1 MSYDFSAQG
10 RSARALIDV
19 PELPIATIRARSRAS
34 RARERMRIAAACAAL
49 LVAVAVGAGTG
60 AGAKLYSSVR
70 VWLSAGK
77 AAVTVSSFDGV
88 REPTSAEFRN
98 AIAHATFPV
107 VLPTG
112 LPAGTRVTQVFS
124 TPAGHPSALVIAY
137 ANDRTRTDFSFVL
150 VDPAVVELGGQL
162 VTMQGASPTDMDN
175 WRAGHEVVL
184 MPKRLSAAEAVRI
197 KAAMQKATPAETLAA
212 TEPMLPTVIV
222 LGDPGRLQLAERY
235 RPQSGRSI
243 LVPRDQLRS
252 IAALARRGA
261 PIRDTRV
268 FRVTEFPYAN
278 GVPDYAHAKGWNART
293 IAVPPGGVR
302 AIDAV
307 LRSAR
312 GGGANGYCGCEVLFN
327 QAGPTSYAIWTIPL
341 SGPADVRRY
350 TVDARTLVPI
360 SRPLKL

>member
-1 MSYDFSAQG
+1 MSSDFSAQG

-19 PELPIATIRARSRAS
+19 PEVPIASIRAGSRAS
-34 RARERMRIAAACAAL
+34 RARQRMRIAAACAAL

-60 AGAKLYSSVR
+60 AGAKVYSSVR
-70 VWLSAGK
+70 VWLSGGK

-112 LPAGTRVTQVFS
+112 LPDGTRVTHVFS
-124 TPAGHPSALVIAY
+124 TPAGHPSALFISY
-137 ANDRTRTDFSFVL
+137 ANDRTRTNFSVVL
-150 VDPAVVELGGQL
+150 VDPAVIELGEQL
-162 VTMQGASPTDMDN
+162 VKMQGASPAAMYD
-175 WRAGHEVVL
+175 WRAGREVVL
-184 MPKRLSAAEAVRI
+184 MPKTLSAAEAKRI
-197 KAAMQKATPAETLAA
+197 EAAMQNATPAETLAA
-212 TEPMLPTVIV
+212 TEPMLATVIV

-235 RPQSGRSI
+235 RPQSGRSV

-252 IAALARRGA
+252 IGALARRGA

-268 FRVTEFPYAN
+268 FHVTEFPYRN
-278 GVPDYAHAKGWNART
+278 GVPDYSRVKGWNART
-293 IAVPPGGVR
+293 VAVPPGGVR

-312 GGGANGYCGCEVLFN
+312 STGGNGDCGCEVLFN
-327 QAGPTSYAIWTIPL
+327 ETSPTAYAIWTIPL
-341 SGPADVRRY
+341 SGSGEVRRY
-350 TVDARTLVPI
+350 TVDARTLTPVGQ
-360 SRPLKL
+360 PL